1 MRGTKHG
8 APSTN
13 PMAARC
19 CADLD
24 ALRLAALEMQNPRW
38 PRCPLCQV
46 ELSARDSLEAKQ
58 SVAVK
63 NYLLCHRDDVLMA
76 NKLCGAFVC
85 AARRVALPTSL

>member
-13 PMAARC
+13 PIAARC

-63 NYLLCHRDDVLMA
+63 NYLVCHLIETM
-76 NKLCGAFVC
+76 F
-85 AARRVALPTSL
+85 